1 MRLPALLRHPSL
13 PALLLAL
20 AFTLPPTHGQTA
32 PAPAAP
38 AAGTSETKAA
48 EAKKLAEDL
57 VRLNPFEVK
66 SASDNSYGALN
77 SNSLTQFDAEL
88 KNVPVSTD
96 IFTEDFIRDVGVVCR
111 AS

>member
-32 PAPAAP
+32 PAPPAP

-57 VRLNPFEVK
+57 VRLTTVRSQIRVRQQLRRP
-66 SASDNSYGALN
+66 
-77 SNSLTQFDAEL
+77 QFQLDHA
-88 KNVPVSTD
+88 V
-96 IFTEDFIRDVGVVCR
+96 
-111 AS
+111 